1 MSGLGWFKTGKKASP
16 SFSSSEPYRS
26 SVDLEDFDADEG
38 LAIGD
43 EAFGA
48 DSIADG
54 DSLADSVESGLS
66 PIPQGS
72 HHVDLLLP
80 SQQVKKTMKLLKYS
94 CKPDATEAMVLE
106 AAMTVQKLANTT
118 YSVKSD
124 LGERGVCEA
133 LIMMLEK
140 HKSNAE
146 ISLEILKAM
155 HPMLLSDDQN
165 KVRLAKLGGCK
176 LTVELMLNHNDE
188 SALLETCCKL
198 IVEFGNGKFARILEE
213 DYRKQ
218 EERREL
224 KSRSMKRRA
233 LTPGRIAA
241 MSPAAAA
248 SAMKALEEAD
258 LRDQQD
264 KEEKEAQ
271 LAESKTEETKRD
283 RGSSFHR
290 AESKKVHIAEQDAIW
305 DNRLELCRVGVCE
318 ALTTLLHGLVKM
330 PHSATMP
337 QLSFTGRTLQA
348 IFEDEDV
355 AVAACNAIASLAAN
369 STCARVFAKDGQIS
383 RSLCTLLLHA
393 EHWQLVTASTW
404 AMLNLC
410 ADSRSGNRERMGQ
423 AHAVEHLCKILA
435 DLTVRHAD
443 LEHIAGFDRLLEYSL
458 WALLN
463 TLINTP
469 SNQSRVRVLE
479 REELFEQLF
488 HSPWVKPSA
497 KDKLRQIVKLVTGQN
512 AVAETK

>member
-1 MSGLGWFKTGKKASP
+1 M
-16 SFSSSEPYRS
+16 
-26 SVDLEDFDADEG
+26 DLEDFDADEG
-38 LAIGD
+38 LAVD
-43 EAFGA
+43 DDAFGV

-54 DSLADSVESGLS
+54 DSLADSVESSLS
-66 PIPQGS
+66 PVPQGS
-72 HHVDLLLP
+72 NHVDLLLP
-80 SQQVKKTMKLLKYS
+80 SQQIKKTMKLLKYS
-94 CKPDATEAMVLE
+94 CKADATEEMVLE
-106 AAMTVQKLANTT
+106 AAITVQKLASTT
-118 YSVKSD
+118 YSVKSE

-140 HKSNAE
+140 HKLNAE
-146 ISLEILKAM
+146 VSLEILKAM
-155 HPMLLSDDQN
+155 NPMLLSDDQN

-176 LTVELMLNHNDE
+176 LTVELMLNHNDD
-188 SALLETCCKL
+188 STLLETCCKL

-248 SAMKALEEAD
+248 SAMKALEEAEQRD
-258 LRDQQD
+258 LQE
-264 KEEKEAQ
+264 KEEKEEKEVH
-271 LAESKTEETKRD
+271 LAESKAEESKRD
-283 RGSSFHR
+283 REKSFHR
-290 AESKKVHIAEQDAIW
+290 AESKKVQIAEQDDIW

-318 ALTTLLHGLVKM
+318 ALTALLHGLVKM
-330 PHSATMP
+330 PHSATTP

-369 STCARVFAKDGQIS
+369 STCARVFAKDGQLS

-393 EHWQLVTASTW
+393 EHWHLVTAATW

-435 DLTVRHAD
+435 DLTLRHAD

-463 TLINTP
+463 TLIATP

-479 REELFEQLF
+479 REGLFEQLF

-497 KDKLRQIVKLVTGQN
+497 KDKLRQIIKLVTGQD
-512 AVAETK
+512 AVAEAK